1 MAAAA
6 AAAGAGGAATGLPGG
21 IPAPEITVSKGSAK
35 RSFPFQGDETLEFIP
50 LGAGNEVG
58 RSCCLL
64 KFKGKTIMFDCGAH
78 PGYRGDQSL
87 PFFDEV
93 KSTGEDLWR
102 RREEQSLGSCRT

>member
-78 PGYRGDQSL
+78 PGYRGVFFLMFKFIRMSMVSL
-87 PFFDEV
+87 IPPSNP
-93 KSTGEDLWR
+93 KP
-102 RREEQSLGSCRT
+102 